1 MKRPEGVNAKQ
12 PNRQFLLSF
21 SELGFSDALWE
32 DRCRWC
38 GDPIKPAGTS
48 LRIEG
53 VPLAAFI
60 KTRNDVDVG
69 GTARDGTHLLDAVF
83 IDLET
88 TGLGGSATMAFLLGL
103 GKLEPD
109 GRGILV
115 KQYFIEDPSEEA
127 ACLES
132 YVKDL
137 AESRLV
143 ITFNGN
149 AFDLPIL
156 ETRAVLCKLAHV
168 LQGLRRVATLDLLPV
183 ARALW
188 GIRQKSRGLS
198 CGLASLGATIL
209 GLDRGPDIPSWA
221 IPGMYFDY
229 LRTRD
234 MGSLEPV
241 FRHNAMDIAS
251 MALLLVRAVSELGR
265 PSSFMEAYG
274 AAKIYMR
281 NGEVD
286 AALSYLLAVAE
297 EGLSRR
303 EADFTLQYLTT
314 RSLVLAS
321 RALKRRRNW
330 EPLLAL
336 LEKAACC
343 DNLEPRA
350 RIFAHQE
357 MAKFYEHVA
366 GDPERALA
374 LAQAALDLWE
384 RDRSGRFWTDALLKR
399 RERLMR
405 KIARAE

>member
-12 PNRQFLLSF
+12 PYRQFRLSF
-21 SELGFSDALWE
+21 SELGFSEALWE
-32 DRCRWC
+32 DRCGWY
-38 GDPIKPAGTS
+38 GDPIENAGTAV
-48 LRIEG
+48 RIES
-53 VPLAAFI
+53 VPLAPFI
-60 KTRNDVDVG
+60 RSCYGGDVAG
-69 GTARDGTHLLDAVF
+69 AAPDGMDLRDAVF

-88 TGLGGSATMAFLLGL
+88 TGLGGSATIAFLLGL

-115 KQYFIEDPSEEA
+115 KQYFIEDPPEEA

-132 YVKDL
+132 YIRDL
-137 AESRLV
+137 LESRLV
-143 ITFNGN
+143 VTFNGN

-168 LQGLRRVATLDLLPV
+168 LQDLRRVVTLDLLPV

-188 GIRQKSRGLS
+188 GIRQKSRGLG
-198 CGLASLGATIL
+198 CGLASLGAGIL

-234 MGSLEPV
+234 IGSLEPV
-241 FRHNAMDIAS
+241 FRHNAVDIAS
-251 MALLLVRAVSELGR
+251 MALLLARVVSELGR

-274 AAKIYMR
+274 AARIYMR

-286 AALSYLLAVAE
+286 AALSHLLAVAE
-297 EGLSRR
+297 EGLSQR
-303 EADFTLQYLTT
+303 EADFVLQYLTT

-336 LEKAACC
+336 LKKAASC

-357 MAKFYEHVA
+357 LAKFYEHVA
-366 GDPERALA
+366 GDPEKALA
-374 LAQAALDLWE
+374 LAQAALDLWQ
-384 RDRSGRFWTDALLKR
+384 RHKTGGFWTDALLKR